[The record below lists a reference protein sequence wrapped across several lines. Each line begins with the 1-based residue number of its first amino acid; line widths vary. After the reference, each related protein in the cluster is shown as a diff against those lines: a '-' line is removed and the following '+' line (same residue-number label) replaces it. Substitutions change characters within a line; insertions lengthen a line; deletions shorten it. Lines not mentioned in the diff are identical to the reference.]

1 MHTAKGGSMDAS
13 RSHFMGLVWASVII
27 VLFTL
32 VATIMIIS
40 WSPLI
45 PEAVAVDVMQGTQD
59 FSPYMRL
66 HEAESWHYTAALND
80 PLAIAHCPR

>member
-1 MHTAKGGSMDAS
+1 MDA
-13 RSHFMGLVWASVII
+13 RKSHFMGLVSASIII

-32 VATIMIIS
+32 AATLIIVS
-40 WSPLI
+40 WSPLV
-45 PEAVAVDVMQGTQD
+45 PEAIAVDMMPATEY
-59 FSPYMRL
+59 FSAYIRL

>member
-1 MHTAKGGSMDAS
+1 MDAGK
-13 RSHFMGLVWASVII
+13 SHFMGLVWASIAI

-32 VATIMIIS
+32 AATVIIVS

-45 PEAVAVDVMQGTQD
+45 PEASAVDMMQVTDG
-59 FSPYMRL
+59 FSPYIRL